1 MKPCSICK
9 IEKPL
14 DAFDRRTHAK
24 DGRRAQC
31 RQCRKEVEYAKRGPL
46 AGFANGLR
54 SGYGMS
60 IDDYRGILAHQGGQ
74 CAVCRESLTRPV
86 VDHDHKT
93 GRVRG
98 LICFRCNTWLSAF
111 ENQAF
116 MKAATR
122 YLREHAML
130 PPPYEFYKNARH
142 FEQLQRNKK
151 ATQAKQRA
159 HPKMVAIRERMK
171 HLIN

>member
-1 MKPCSICK
+1 
-9 IEKPL
+9 
-14 DAFDRRTHAK
+14 
-24 DGRRAQC
+24 
-31 RQCRKEVEYAKRGPL
+31 
-46 AGFANGLR
+46 
-54 SGYGMS
+54 
-60 IDDYRGILAHQGGQ
+60 
-74 CAVCRESLTRPV
+74 
-86 VDHDHKT
+86 
-93 GRVRG
+93 
-98 LICFRCNTWLSAF
+98 
-111 ENQAF
+111 